1 MPDFINAD
9 TVLKTGLIEGL
20 AQQVA
25 SLMPASWNHVA
36 GWLKEIE
43 ALQQAA

>member
-1 MPDFINAD
+1 LSGIVD
-9 TVLKTGLIEGL
+9 LIAMACL
-20 AQQVA
+20 I
-25 SLMPASWNHVA
+25 PASWNHVA